1 MKPTPERAPEPGQ
14 EKPMLAEPEARAVAE
29 EPAPKPVR
37 VYQPPAV
44 LWEHPFVALAQ
55 TSTCPI
61 PGESECV
68 P

>member
-1 MKPTPERAPEPGQ
+1 MKPSLELAPEPGQ
-14 EKPMLAEPEARAVAE
+14 EQSMLAKPVTGPVAE
-29 EPAPKPVR
+29 EPAPKPTR